1 MSNQSKTPVDIIK
14 DRMDVLQKHADEY
27 QSNPSLTQHAKE
39 ASANYYRGALNE
51 LYRLTKWLS
60 AN

>member
-1 MSNQSKTPVDIIK
+1 MSNQRQTPAEIIQ

-27 QSNPSLTQHAKE
+27 QSNPSLSQHTKE

-51 LYRLTKWLS
+51 LFRLTKVLEVK
-60 AN
+60 